1 MIFRDK
7 ISNEE
12 TNLLEAAQFD
22 GEIVVVDNESGIAA
36 ACEDIAQHRIVGF
49 DTETRPSFR
58 AGVINKVALLQLYVP
73 GRCYLIRLCRTRLD
87 KSILKILE
95 NNQIL
100 KIGVAVHGDIEA
112 LRQLRHFRPAGFV
125 ELQQIAPEWG
135 IEEKSLRKLSALVLG
150 KKISKAQRLSNWE
163 AAQFTEQQISY
174 AATDAW
180 VCLEILAKLEAT
192 PKCNPAPAQEIKA
205 QAEPQKIEQKAK
217 SRRRPFRRRKP
228 HNSKPT
234 TETKE

>member
-135 IEEKSLRKLSALVLG
+135 LEEKSLRKLSALVLG

-163 AAQFTEQQISY
+163 AARLTYPQMLY

-180 VCLEILAKLEAT
+180 ACAEIYNRLIMT
-192 PKCNPAPAQEIKA
+192 PKIV
-205 QAEPQKIEQKAK
+205 
-217 SRRRPFRRRKP
+217 
-228 HNSKPT
+228 
-234 TETKE
+234 TKD